1 MDEKLEKLLAQ
12 LPKRFGTPQKIV
24 DRLNQNG
31 IKTKYKREYTIQNVR
46 NILNGIH
53 QDDNV
58 ILELVSL
65 VKEYKTSKMAIS
77 KKIESV
83 LV

>member
-12 LPKRFGTPQKIV
+12 LPKRFGVSQKIV
-24 DRLNQNG
+24 DRLNKNG
-31 IKTKYKREYTIQNVR
+31 TMTKYNRKYTIQNVR

-58 ILELVSL
+58 VLELVSL
-65 VKEYKTSKMAIS
+65 VKEYKTNKLSIS
-77 KKIESV
+77 KKIESA